1 MTQSV
6 QLNQKPPDLGASF
19 LYKTQEEIDQG
30 GSYSVQTPYGFEL
43 DLDFL
48 KYVEEIES
56 GHKLRRAPL
65 HSRRGSR
72 APKPASQP
80 QQSPGGGGQIS
91 GCTSTE
97 SLSSCA
103 SEEGRVPPLPPP
115 RARTISAPSESH
127 PVSPPPSNNHP
138 ASASAKL
145 PPQPPARNPR
155 VERTLLETSL
165 RLEQEQ
171 TQLHTQL
178 RTLLHNGPCLQLA
191 DPPRA
196 GLGPR
201 GAGRST
207 APLSP
212 APDFLAS
219 SSSQSPVQAAWSR
232 MSPHNSGRSTPASA
246 AAAQVAPQIP
256 PIQLQTVREQ
266 MAAALRQLKEMEEQV
281 KGVPA
286 LEKEIGELREERER
300 LLVALREK
308 TGGEGLSQRSC
319 SAGEGDGGE
328 GEAHKRTP
336 PNNMRQSKLADLR
349 RLTEKFG
356 GSVGGKEEKERER
369 HPQKS
374 AVTAAAVVEV
384 EKTSVAVGDAQRL
397 EDTVFYYRT
406 EVREAGVGT
415 DAVELCEAEVGTEE
429 IKVCEVGINVSV
441 ETQEASV
448 WVMESLLG
456 LRSEAE
462 REIEILHDSIQS
474 QQETIQALESRLTQA
489 DQELAA
495 MRSQEDKRKPKATQD
510 KGVQAW
516 PETASVQVEAVV
528 SLTSKG
534 VGGME
539 DGSENMRS
547 VAVDCRCEVKET
559 GVGPEPAPQPKDQEV
574 QTDEERTTKK
584 TVTSTGSQCEP
595 PQGELQKEDIRATSA
610 TVPQREEAVQEK
622 RRVTTCP
629 GVVSLKARPRR
640 GDEEEG
646 KKIAGLSTATGMLKS
661 IMKKKGSSSTGE
673 PGSSKKSLQFVGILN
688 GGYESTSSEEE
699 EEEEEEE
706 GSSSGAG
713 DSTDS
718 SDRET
723 GALIET
729 SEDEL
734 NVNMEDSDSDAE
746 QTRPEQNGDV
756 KEKFELSKKMREACL
771 ILKNHLNDDVNALKS
786 KEVLSSTHTIQKEWF
801 WVSSS
806 RRALPARVADY
817 LMAFSEVSPALLRH
831 VVNMADGNGNTALH
845 YSVSHSNFAIVG
857 LLLDTGV
864 CCVDHQN
871 KAGYTAIMLAA
882 LAAVELEEDMKVIR
896 KLFSLGNVNAKASQA
911 GQTALMLAVSHGR
924 QEMVR
929 ALLDCSA
936 NVNIQDDEGSTALMC
951 ASEHGRAEIVKLLL
965 AQPGCDVSIADND
978 GSNALSIA
986 LEAAHNDIAVLL
998 YAHKNYAES
1007 QAAGSPKTT
1016 MKSHTSP
1023 TRP

>member
-1 MTQSV
+1 
-6 QLNQKPPDLGASF
+6 
-19 LYKTQEEIDQG
+19 
-30 GSYSVQTPYGFEL
+30 
-43 DLDFL
+43 
-48 KYVEEIES
+48 
-56 GHKLRRAPL
+56 
-65 HSRRGSR
+65 
-72 APKPASQP
+72 
-80 QQSPGGGGQIS
+80 
-91 GCTSTE
+91 
-97 SLSSCA
+97 
-103 SEEGRVPPLPPP
+103 
-115 RARTISAPSESH
+115 
-127 PVSPPPSNNHP
+127 
-138 ASASAKL
+138 
-145 PPQPPARNPR
+145 
-155 VERTLLETSL
+155 
-165 RLEQEQ
+165 
-171 TQLHTQL
+171 
-178 RTLLHNGPCLQLA
+178 
-191 DPPRA
+191 
-196 GLGPR
+196 
-201 GAGRST
+201 
-207 APLSP
+207 
-212 APDFLAS
+212 
-219 SSSQSPVQAAWSR
+219 

-256 PIQLQTVREQ
+256 PTQLQTVREQ

-286 LEKEIGELREERER
+286 LEKEISELREERER
-300 LLVALREK
+300 LLIALREK

-319 SAGEGDGGE
+319 GAGEGDGGE

-384 EKTSVAVGDAQRL
+384 EKTSVAVGDARRL

-406 EVREAGVGT
+406 EVREAGMGT
-415 DAVELCEAEVGTEE
+415 DAVELCEAGVGTEE
-429 IKVCEVGINVSV
+429 IEVCEVGINMSV

-462 REIEILHDSIQS
+462 QEIEILHDSIQS

-534 VGGME
+534 VGGRE
-539 DGSENMRS
+539 EGSENTRS

-559 GVGPEPAPQPKDQEV
+559 GVGPDPAPQPKDQEV
-574 QTDEERTTKK
+574 QTDEARTTKK
-584 TVTSTGSQCEP
+584 TVTSTGTQCEP
-595 PQGELQKEDIRATSA
+595 PQRELQKEDIQATPA

-629 GVVSLKARPRR
+629 GAVSLKARPRR

-673 PGSSKKSLQFVGILN
+673 PGGSKKSLQFVGILN
-688 GGYESTSSEEE
+688 GGYESTSSE

-857 LLLDTGV
+857 LLLDTG
-864 CCVDHQN
+864 Q
-871 KAGYTAIMLAA
+871 
-882 LAAVELEEDMKVIR
+882 
-896 KLFSLGNVNAKASQA
+896 
-911 GQTALMLAVSHGR
+911 
-924 QEMVR
+924 
-929 ALLDCSA
+929 
-936 NVNIQDDEGSTALMC
+936 
-951 ASEHGRAEIVKLLL
+951 
-965 AQPGCDVSIADND
+965 
-978 GSNALSIA
+978 
-986 LEAAHNDIAVLL
+986 
-998 YAHKNYAES
+998 
-1007 QAAGSPKTT
+1007 
-1016 MKSHTSP
+1016 
-1023 TRP
+1023 

>member
-6 QLNQKPPDLGASF
+6 QLNQKPPDLGAPF
-19 LYKTQEEIDQG
+19 LYKTQEEADQG

-65 HSRRGSR
+65 HMRRGSR
-72 APKPASQP
+72 ASKPASQP

-91 GCTSTE
+91 SWTSTE

-115 RARTISAPSESH
+115 RARTISTPSESH
-127 PVSPPPSNNHP
+127 PVSPPPSNNYP
-138 ASASAKL
+138 ASASVNL
-145 PPQPPARNPR
+145 PPQPSACNPR

-165 RLEQEQ
+165 RLAQEQ

-178 RTLLHNGPCLQLA
+178 RTLLHNGPCLQLD

-212 APDFLAS
+212 APDFVAS
-219 SSSQSPVQAAWSR
+219 SSSLSPVQAVWSR
-232 MSPHNSGRSTPASA
+232 TSPLNSGRSTPASA
-246 AAAQVAPQIP
+246 AAAQVAHQIP
-256 PIQLQTVREQ
+256 PTQLQTVREQ

-300 LLVALREK
+300 LLVALKEK
-308 TGGEGLSQRSC
+308 TGGGGLSQRSC
-319 SAGEGDGGE
+319 STGEGEGGE

-336 PNNMRQSKLADLR
+336 LVPNNVRQSKLADLR

-356 GSVGGKEEKERER
+356 GSVGGKEEKEEREQ

-397 EDTVFYYRT
+397 EDTVFYYRS
-406 EVREAGVGT
+406 EVREVGEGT
-415 DAVELCEAEVGTEE
+415 DAVELCEAGVGTEE
-429 IKVCEVGINVSV
+429 IKACEAGINVSV
-441 ETQEASV
+441 ETREASV

-462 REIEILHDSIQS
+462 QEIEILHDTIQN
-474 QQETIQALESRLTQA
+474 QQETIQALESLLTQA

-510 KGVQAW
+510 EGIQAW

-534 VGGME
+534 VGGRE
-539 DGSENMRS
+539 DCSENMRS
-547 VAVDCRCEVKET
+547 VAIDCRCEVKET
-559 GVGPEPAPQPKDQEV
+559 GVGPDPAPQPKDQEV
-574 QTDEERTTKK
+574 QTDEERTTNK
-584 TVTSTGSQCEP
+584 TSTGSQCEP
-595 PQGELQKEDIRATSA
+595 PQGELEKEDVQTTPA
-610 TVPQREEAVQEK
+610 TVLQREEAMQEK
-622 RRVTTCP
+622 RRVTTCQ
-629 GVVSLKARPRR
+629 GAVSLKARPRR

-646 KKIAGLSTATGMLKS
+646 KKIAALSTATGMPKS

-673 PGSSKKSLQFVGILN
+673 PGGSKKSLQFVGILN

-699 EEEEEEE
+699 EEEEE
-706 GSSSGAG
+706 GSSSGGG

-718 SDRET
+718 SDREA
-723 GALIET
+723 GPLIET

-771 ILKNHLNDDVNALKS
+771 ILKNHLNDDINALKS
-786 KEVLSSTHTIQKEWF
+786 KEVLSSTHTVQKEWF
-801 WVSSS
+801 LVSSS
-806 RRALPARVADY
+806 RRALSAHVADY

-831 VVNMADGNGNTALH
+831 VVNMADANGNTALH

-857 LLLDTGV
+857 LLLDTGG

-882 LAAVELEEDMKVIR
+882 LSAVQLEEDMKVIR

-951 ASEHGRAEIVKLLL
+951 ACEHGRTEIVKLLL
-965 AQPGCDVSIADND
+965 AQPSCDVSIADND

-986 LEAAHNDIAVLL
+986 LEAKHKDIAVLL

-1007 QAAGSPKTT
+1007 QAADTPKTT
-1016 MKSHTSP
+1016 MKSYTSQ